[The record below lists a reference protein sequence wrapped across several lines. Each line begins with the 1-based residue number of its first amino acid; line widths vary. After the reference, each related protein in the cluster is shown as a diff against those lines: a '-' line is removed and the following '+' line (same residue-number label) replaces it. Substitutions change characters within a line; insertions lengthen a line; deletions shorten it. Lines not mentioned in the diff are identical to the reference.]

1 MAELINGT
9 SLERIKDVEEGI
21 RKLEMG
27 RIAIDEAFSLM
38 GTQLQGTLEVITE
51 LEGRL
56 ENARQEVQD
65 LRDIAVIMQDINE
78 RQSDELAAANTR
90 ILTLER
96 MAEDSQARERDRDQR
111 IAELTEMI
119 RGLQRKLGDTPGDS

>member
-27 RIAIDEAFSLM
+27 RIAIDEAFNLM

-51 LEGRL
+51 LEGKL

-65 LRDIAVIMQDINE
+65 LRDVVVIMQDINE
-78 RQSDELAAANTR
+78 RQADELVTANTR

-96 MAEDSQARERDRDQR
+96 MAEDSQARERQR
-111 IAELTEMI
+111 P
-119 RGLQRKLGDTPGDS
+119 KN